1 MRVLVM
7 GTGAVGGYFGA
18 SLARNGEDVVFVARG
33 EHRDTIEANGLRVES
48 VAAGDYTVRAP
59 AVEQPPAGWTADL
72 VLFCVKGYHNP
83 QAIEVV
89 RPAVGDRMPPS
100 LRSRTASAAPT
111 SSPPPLGATGS
122 SRARPTS
129 TPCAPPRG

>member
-1 MRVLVM
+1 MCLSWEP
-7 GTGAVGGYFGA
+7 AP
-18 SLARNGEDVVFVARG
+18 SVARG

-83 QAIEVV
+83 QAIEVI
-89 RPAVGDRMPPS
+89 RPAVGADTAVLTLQNGVGSADQLAAAFGRDRVIAVFSYYEQPGVVFS
-100 LRSRTASAAPT
+100 DEER
-111 SSPPPLGATGS
+111 LGFYG
-122 SRARPTS
+122 RVQ
-129 TPCAPPRG
+129 